1 MLSKISPSQGNK
13 DSRLVLMCGSW
24 VIQRCIKSFECMCC
38 ENRSETVYGNREEM
52 AIRKMERGRKGRV
65 GKTNMLRVL
74 DRIVWNG
81 LPGYHHHAQGTHTT
95 KFR

>member
-52 AIRKMERGRKGRV
+52 AIRKMEGEKGK
-65 GKTNMLRVL
+65 GKE
-74 DRIVWNG
+74 DK
-81 LPGYHHHAQGTHTT
+81 HAQSP
-95 KFR
+95 